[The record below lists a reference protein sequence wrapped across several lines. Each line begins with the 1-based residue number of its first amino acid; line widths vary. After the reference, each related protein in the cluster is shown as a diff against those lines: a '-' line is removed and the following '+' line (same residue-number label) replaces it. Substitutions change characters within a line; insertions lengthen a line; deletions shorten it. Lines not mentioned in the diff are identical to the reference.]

1 MSVSLANCIGNKIV
15 AMFPLEVK
23 DTSFMKYES
32 NKNPKGKLY
41 AKFYNTMRTLKSS
54 GLISS
59 TSRKKIPERLQNRK
73 HDTHFDPERDIN
85 YIFDQIRHDTN
96 CPFPDLERNWKAT
109 TKYRINEI
117 QKAMNTNE

>member
-1 MSVSLANCIGNKIV
+1 
-15 AMFPLEVK
+15 
-23 DTSFMKYES
+23 MKYES

-73 HDTHFDPERDIN
+73 HDTHFGKNLIIPVVS
-85 YIFDQIRHDTN
+85 YV
-96 CPFPDLERNWKAT
+96 W
-109 TKYRINEI
+109 
-117 QKAMNTNE
+117 